1 MLLGTAKKKKKFV
14 CVCIK
19 LIKEKNLKE
28 NSYIDILIYI
38 IESFDH
44 TPKTNM
50 TLYISHTEL
59 KYK

>member
-1 MLLGTAKKKKKFV
+1 MLLGTAKKKIL

-38 IESFDH
+38 TESFDH

-50 TLYISHTEL
+50 TLYISHT
-59 KYK
+59 